1 MDQETPS
8 EPPSSSN
15 TLTHKTT
22 PTERVSSPP
31 TPVTYDSLLPPPIS
45 PTVLS
50 EGSSRSSDH
59 RDQDTEQQDR
69 ALRPSTTPVP
79 LQPPESS
86 EGTTGNKEAT
96 GLESH
101 QKSDDQYRKELHY
114 WLDRFIMRYGLTFT
128 KFVGERGD
136 ADEELC
142 KQWIDSVYQYLS
154 TAYPLDCIWNADE
167 TGLFYDQLP
176 RYSYASAK
184 GQAGGKTSKARI
196 SILLAASATGERRRP
211 FIIGKQQSLL
221 EINKFTPRP
230 YDYQI
235 QDNSWMTMDL
245 FAQWLADWNKEL
257 RAMNKNI
264 ALIIDNCH
272 CHKLLNH
279 YSNISVYYLPPCQT
293 AILQPLDQGI
303 IRSFKASYRRLLVE
317 AKYKTLEEKSSV
329 RYVRPRMYAR
339 LICQA
344 WKCVSSEVIVHCFR
358 AAGWIQLKSEEGM
371 KSKQEASV
379 QRAAKEA
386 VEKVVS
392 GMEEEVVGV
401 LQSNVSS
408 EITSSMVSLSLPEED
423 EFAVEPFE
431 HSEKLFAAQAVAA
444 HAVQPTP
451 DISTASEILSQHQIN
466 QSVATLQTLSESWK
480 ESEAKSTFQRILN
493 SIKRRQHR
501 KPTKYIQPSLFDY
514 SKK

>member
-1 MDQETPS
+1 
-8 EPPSSSN
+8 
-15 TLTHKTT
+15 
-22 PTERVSSPP
+22 
-31 TPVTYDSLLPPPIS
+31 
-45 PTVLS
+45 
-50 EGSSRSSDH
+50 
-59 RDQDTEQQDR
+59 
-69 ALRPSTTPVP
+69 
-79 LQPPESS
+79 
-86 EGTTGNKEAT
+86 
-96 GLESH
+96 
-101 QKSDDQYRKELHY
+101 
-114 WLDRFIMRYGLTFT
+114 
-128 KFVGERGD
+128 
-136 ADEELC
+136 
-142 KQWIDSVYQYLS
+142 
-154 TAYPLDCIWNADE
+154 
-167 TGLFYDQLP
+167 
-176 RYSYASAK
+176 
-184 GQAGGKTSKARI
+184 
-196 SILLAASATGERRRP
+196 
-211 FIIGKQQSLL
+211 
-221 EINKFTPRP
+221 
-230 YDYQI
+230 
-235 QDNSWMTMDL
+235 
-245 FAQWLADWNKEL
+245 
-257 RAMNKNI
+257 MNKNI

-501 KPTKYIQPSLFDY
+501 KPTQYIQPSLFDY